1 MVLEHFSWSR
11 VFDTQPGSSA
21 AHDVLPP
28 SVQSKCCPGPGGV
41 APTPAAP
48 NIRRPAAAML
58 TASPFMESPLVGW
71 LTTVERRAGTVPV
84 GKARVH
90 GSGSYGCDGP
100 FPIIHEPPFAR

>member
-58 TASPFMESPLVGW
+58 TASAFMESPLVGW
-71 LTTVERRAGTVPV
+71 LTTVGGEQVPCRSAMHAFTARGATAVTV
-84 GKARVH
+84 R
-90 GSGSYGCDGP
+90 
-100 FPIIHEPPFAR
+100 